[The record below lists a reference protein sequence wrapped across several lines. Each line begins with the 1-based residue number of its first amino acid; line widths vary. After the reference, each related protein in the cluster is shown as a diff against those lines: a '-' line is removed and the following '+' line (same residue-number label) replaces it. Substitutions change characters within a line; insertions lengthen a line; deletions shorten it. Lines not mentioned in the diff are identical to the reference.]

1 MDVGSKKPD
10 KEVVMI
16 RQRAVTIFLALVLTV
31 LSGCLWSNNG
41 NRPSAGTCGLPDRVP
56 AEAVKTASTLPD
68 TARPQLMTL
77 PGVVRPVSDFR
88 EIVTAF
94 AQSAPA
100 KPVILYVHGR
110 GDEPSKSIKEG
121 ILKSLADEYGVNPIL
136 FSWPSGEGLFPES
149 RARNA
154 GPALGDVLGQLRE
167 FRASSPEGL
176 KVTMLTH
183 SMGSFVLEGFL
194 KDYQGDLPGGLFDSV
209 VISSSSSTVDDH
221 AAWVEKINFSPK
233 VFITYGHD
241 DPMLSVAGFGMGTAR
256 LGKHGARQKDDK
268 ERVARNAVYI
278 DFGQAIAEHRY
289 FVGNGKQA
297 CVYNFFNESLNGRQP
312 DFGDR
317 RFVTEAIPGK
327 DYIINR

>member
-1 MDVGSKKPD
+1 
-10 KEVVMI
+10 MI
-16 RQRAVTIFLALVLTV
+16 RHKAMGIFLAMGLAV
-31 LSGCLWSNNG
+31 LSGCLWSDNG
-41 NRPSAGTCGLPDRVP
+41 SRPSAGQCGLPDRV
-56 AEAVKTASTLPD
+56 AEKVVNTPSDLPD
-68 TARPQLMTL
+68 TTSPKLMIL
-77 PGVVRPVSDFR
+77 PGTIRPIGDFR
-88 EIVTAF
+88 EIAAAF
-94 AQSAPA
+94 ARSAPA
-100 KPVILYVHGR
+100 KPIVLYVHGR
-110 GDEPSKSIKEG
+110 GNEPSKSLKEG
-121 ILKSLADEYGVNPIL
+121 ILQRLADEYGVNPIL
-136 FSWPSGEGLFPES
+136 FTWPSGEGLFPES
-149 RARNA
+149 RARDA

-167 FRASSPEGL
+167 FRASSLEGL

-268 ERVARNAVYI
+268 ERVARNAFYV
-278 DFGQAIAEHRY
+278 DFGQALAEHRY

-297 CVYNFFNESLNGRQP
+297 CVYHFFNESLNGRQP

-327 DYIINR
+327 DYIVNR